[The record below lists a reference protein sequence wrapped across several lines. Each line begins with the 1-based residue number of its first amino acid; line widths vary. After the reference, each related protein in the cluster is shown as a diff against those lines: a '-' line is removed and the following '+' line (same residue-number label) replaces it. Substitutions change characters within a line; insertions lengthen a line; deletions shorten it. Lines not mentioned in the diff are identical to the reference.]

1 MGLLLR
7 RTLVRRVTLFGNN
20 THYKHTTS
28 YAMKSK
34 LLVLAFF
41 LAAAVPAF
49 AQSIV
54 SGKVVDAESKQP
66 LQGASVF
73 AQNTTRG
80 VVTNSEG
87 AYQLALERGG
97 YELIISFTGY
107 QSQTVNIDATEAK
120 TLDIELKKEDKSMSE
135 VVVKSSSEVADG
147 WEKHGA
153 LFLKYFIGATPA
165 ADSTRLENP
174 EALKFFY
181 YKRNDRIK
189 VVATEPLRI
198 ANRALGYNLRYELD
212 SFVFYNKTSLNSY
225 RGACLFMPMEGDTT
239 QQQLWAEAR
248 RKAYYGSR
256 LHFLRAYYDSTL
268 KGEGFTVDMLTSD
281 NKTFGRLANPYDT
294 SLFYFDT
301 ATSNAELW
309 FPRKASISYT
319 KQKPEIKYL
328 EQYGLPADV
337 PIQISYVDLS
347 DGILIMPNGYFR
359 DQRSWVNQGYWSWK
373 NLADQLPFDYEPEE

>member
-1 MGLLLR
+1 M
-7 RTLVRRVTLFGNN
+7 VQ
-20 THYKHTTS
+20 THHIR

-34 LLVLAFF
+34 LLILVLLCTLSIGA
-41 LAAAVPAF
+41 L
-49 AQSIV
+49 AQSVV
-54 SGKVVDAESKQP
+54 SGQVVDAETKQP

-80 VVTNSEG
+80 VITNSEG
-87 AYQLALERGG
+87 RYQLALERGG
-97 YELIISFTGY
+97 YELIVSFTGY
-107 QSQTVNIDATEAK
+107 QSQTVNVDANEAK
-120 TLDIELKKEDKSMSE
+120 TLDIELKKEDKSIGE
-135 VVVKSSSEVADG
+135 VVVKSSSEVPDG
-147 WEKHGA
+147 WEKHGQ

-165 ADSTRLENP
+165 ADSTSLENP

-225 RGACLFMPMEGDTT
+225 RGACLFMPMEGDTA

-248 RKAYYGSR
+248 RNAYHGSR

-294 SLFYFDT
+294 SLFFFDT

-309 FPRKASISYT
+309 FPRKASISYI
-319 KQKPEIKYL
+319 KAKPETAYL
-328 EQYGLPADV
+328 QQYKLPADV
-337 PIQISYVDLS
+337 PIQISYVDLA
-347 DGILIMPNGYFR
+347 DAILIMPNGYFR